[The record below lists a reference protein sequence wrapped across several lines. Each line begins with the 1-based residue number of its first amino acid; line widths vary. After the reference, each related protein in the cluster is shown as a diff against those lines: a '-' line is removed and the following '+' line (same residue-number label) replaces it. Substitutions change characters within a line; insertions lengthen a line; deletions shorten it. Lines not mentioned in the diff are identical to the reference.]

1 MMIQKPWYE
10 KGWWW
15 IKLLIFVVSCWFIY
29 VHINTEI
36 DELDSYFL
44 QYQQLLF
51 EVNPFVLG
59 GFIFLAL
66 LNWSIEALKWK
77 WVIKKVQNVSF
88 LRSIRAFFNG
98 VTVSFFTP
106 NRSGEFAGRILYLN
120 PENRIRGAL
129 LTFLSSSAQLLV
141 TLQLGLL
148 SLIYFLPDF
157 IEFSHWEIQVFRLVL
172 FLIAL
177 GVTGAWLHLPVVVRW
192 VDKLKIK
199 SSWKEKMHIW
209 ERCSRAD
216 FFVLWCLSLLRYSVF
231 TFQQLLLFA
240 IIMPAV
246 SFPLMMGLSA
256 LSFFLITIIP
266 SIALGEL
273 GVRGGVNIAVFGYAG
288 WMSSDVL
295 MVTFALWFVNLV
307 IPALLGACSILFLKF
322 KGTTEIDE

>member
-1 MMIQKPWYE
+1 M
-10 KGWWW
+10 
-15 IKLLIFVVSCWFIY
+15 
-29 VHINTEI
+29 
-36 DELDSYFL
+36 
-44 QYQQLLF
+44 
-51 EVNPFVLG
+51 
-59 GFIFLAL
+59 
-66 LNWSIEALKWK
+66 
-77 WVIKKVQNVSF
+77 
-88 LRSIRAFFNG
+88 RAFFNG

-157 IEFSHWEIQVFRLVL
+157 VEFSNFEIQVFRFVL
-172 FLIAL
+172 FLITL

-192 VDKLKIK
+192 VDRLNIK
-199 SSWKEKMHIW
+199 SSWKEKIHIW

-216 FFVLWCLSLLRYSVF
+216 FFVLWCLSLLRYAVF
-231 TFQQLLLFA
+231 TFQQLILFA
-240 IIMPAV
+240 IIMPSV

-273 GVRGGVNIAVFGYAG
+273 GVRGGVNIAVFGFGG

-322 KGTTEIDE
+322 KGTTDKDE

>member
-1 MMIQKPWYE
+1 M
-10 KGWWW
+10 
-15 IKLLIFVVSCWFIY
+15 
-29 VHINTEI
+29 
-36 DELDSYFL
+36 
-44 QYQQLLF
+44 
-51 EVNPFVLG
+51 
-59 GFIFLAL
+59 
-66 LNWSIEALKWK
+66 K

-106 NRSGEFAGRILYLN
+106 NRSGDFAVRILYLN

-295 MVTFALWFVNLV
+295 MV
-307 IPALLGACSILFLKF
+307 LGLRRR
-322 KGTTEIDE
+322 

>member
-1 MMIQKPWYE
+1 MMKQKPWYE

-36 DELDSYFL
+36 EELDAYFL
-44 QYQQLLF
+44 PYQQLLF
-51 EVNPFVLG
+51 EINPFVLV

-77 WVIKKVQNVSF
+77 WIIKKVQNISF
-88 LRSIRAFFNG
+88 MRSVRAFFNG

-157 IEFSHWEIQVFRLVL
+157 VEFSNFEIQVFRFVL
-172 FLIAL
+172 FLITL

-192 VDKLKIK
+192 VDRLNIK
-199 SSWKEKMHIW
+199 SSWKEKIHIW
-209 ERCSRAD
+209 ERCSQAD
-216 FFVLWCLSLLRYSVF
+216 FFVLWCLSLLRYAVF
-231 TFQQLLLFA
+231 TFQQLILFA
-240 IIMPAV
+240 IIMPSV

-273 GVRGGVNIAVFGYAG
+273 GVRGGVNIAVFGFGG

-322 KGTTEIDE
+322 KGTTDKDE